1 LVNGTAEAAVSEKS
15 FSEAARGIDLAI
27 DQLGNSS
34 VTYKENQPMFLV
46 TGATGG
52 LGRKIVSLLRQ
63 REMPVKAFVRL
74 TSRFGDLE
82 QRGAEVFI
90 GDLQQERDIQ
100 KACQGVQ
107 YVISTHGSN
116 EFNRGKPEAIDYR
129 ANIDLIDAARAAGVE
144 HFVFIS
150 VLGAD
155 RGYEDA
161 PVFKAK
167 WAVEQYLRASGLS
180 YTILRPSGFSS
191 NLLPL
196 AERFQQTGIYL
207 LIGDPKIRTSIVS
220 TDDLARIAIDSTT
233 VEGARNQALPVGGPE
248 ALRREEIPEIFG
260 RIFNRDPLVINP
272 PLAALDGVRAILGL
286 VSPESQ
292 KALGT
297 LRSLLANEFF
307 CTPSEIEHLESLFNF
322 KLETLESYIRRSI

>member
-1 LVNGTAEAAVSEKS
+1 
-15 FSEAARGIDLAI
+15 
-27 DQLGNSS
+27 
-34 VTYKENQPMFLV
+34 MFLV

-52 LGRKIVSLLRQ
+52 LGRRMVSLLRQ
-63 REMPVKAFVRL
+63 RDLPVRAFVRL
-74 TSRFGDLE
+74 TSRYGELE

-90 GDLQQERDIQ
+90 GDLLEERDIQ
-100 KACQGVQ
+100 KACKGVQ

-129 ANIDLIDAARAAGVE
+129 ANIDLIDAAKAAGVQ
-144 HFVFIS
+144 HFIFVS

-167 WAVEQYLRASGLS
+167 WAVEQYLKASGLN
-180 YTILRPSGFSS
+180 YTILRPSGFAS
-191 NLLPL
+191 NLVSL

-220 TDDLARIAIDSTT
+220 TDDLARIAVESAI
-233 VEGARNQALPVGGPE
+233 VEGARNQFLSVGGPE
-248 ALRREEIPEIFG
+248 ALMREEIPQLFG
-260 RIFNRDPLVINP
+260 RIFNREPLVINP
-272 PLAALDGVRAILGL
+272 PLGALDGVRALVGL
-286 VSPESQ
+286 VNPETQ

-297 LRSLLANEFF
+297 LRSLLANEFY
-307 CTPSEIEHLESLFNF
+307 CTPTEIQRLEDLFNF
-322 KLETLESYIRRSI
+322 KLETLESYIRRSV